1 MKNSDYKPTIL
12 DLKKPKDKAVFMVLR
27 KKCQIVDEFETQ
39 IRELNL
45 VRNPKLLIRGR
56 GESFVN
62 ISKCKNIWVYYPWRN
77 YLVKILD
84 KREYEL
90 LRLSR
95 NHNLITPKE
104 QKKFTDF
111 RLSITG
117 LNTGNSAALCIALEG
132 GCNKMK
138 FADNDIL
145 TVSNLNRF
153 RAGLCDL
160 GVNKGALSAR
170 QVYEINPFAD
180 IEVFEKGLSDLNLER
195 FLLHPK
201 VDLLVEEMDNLDLK
215 IKIREIARIHKIP
228 VLMVTG
234 NGENVIIDVE
244 RFDINNN
251 APLLNGYLKPPV
263 IEKIKRGTESF
274 EEKIKLARDFMGAE
288 YLVKRLQDSFKQVGK
303 SLAGIPQ
310 LSESSFLR
318 GAAVCFFVR
327 QIVLGNKVLPG
338 RYFLKLDSII

>member
-138 FADNDIL
+138 
-145 TVSNLNRF
+145 LN
-153 RAGLCDL
+153 
-160 GVNKGALSAR
+160 N
-170 QVYEINPFAD
+170 
-180 IEVFEKGLSDLNLER
+180 
-195 FLLHPK
+195 
-201 VDLLVEEMDNLDLK
+201 
-215 IKIREIARIHKIP
+215 RI
-228 VLMVTG
+228 
-234 NGENVIIDVE
+234 
-244 RFDINNN
+244 
-251 APLLNGYLKPPV
+251 
-263 IEKIKRGTESF
+263 
-274 EEKIKLARDFMGAE
+274 
-288 YLVKRLQDSFKQVGK
+288 
-303 SLAGIPQ
+303 
-310 LSESSFLR
+310 
-318 GAAVCFFVR
+318 
-327 QIVLGNKVLPG
+327 
-338 RYFLKLDSII
+338 